1 MAGDNS
7 YSDVISQLAAFDD
20 LTPIIT
26 DIKSFEFFQNERFT
40 NRIRLCRM
48 RNELYIAISKYW
60 YQTETDQWKPTKNIF
75 SSQQRSGV
83 VLFKTMGL

>member
-26 DIKSFEFFQNERFT
+26 DIKSFEFF
-40 NRIRLCRM
+40 
-48 RNELYIAISKYW
+48 
-60 YQTETDQWKPTKNIF
+60 
-75 SSQQRSGV
+75 
-83 VLFKTMGL
+83 